1 MKSSLRRSLALPAL
15 LVFGAAAGCS
25 SAGGPAGPAV
35 PTPPARAAGLCRALH
50 EKLPGS
56 VAGLSRRTADPVS
69 DFTARWGDPAIE
81 LRCGVPKPEV
91 VTAGNPHYDP
101 NAPSVE
107 IDGVEW
113 LPERQP
119 DGSVRCTTTQREAYV
134 EVTLPG
140 KVAGEAGD
148 LGALTDLA
156 AAVAATVPI
165 GVV

>member
-15 LVFGAAAGCS
+15 LVFCAAGCT

-35 PTPPARAAGLCRALH
+35 PTPPERAVGLCRALH
-50 EKLPGS
+50 EKLPDS
-56 VAGLSRRTADPVS
+56 VAGMRRRTAAPVS
-69 DFTARWGDPAIE
+69 DFTAVWGSPAVE

-91 VTAGNPHYDP
+91 ITEGNPHYDR
-101 NAPSVE
+101 NALSVE

-113 LPERQP
+113 LAERQP
-119 DGSVRCTTTQREAYV
+119 DGSVRCTTTLREANV
-134 EVTLPG
+134 EVTLPK

-156 AAVAATVPI
+156 GAVSATVPI